1 MEETTVTII
10 GLLIASIIMFVVPI
24 IMIADRSDDI
34 SQLVVQTVTTD
45 FVDDVIK
52 TGKITENRYQ
62 QFINSLQSSGN
73 TYEID
78 VEVKF
83 LDTNTS
89 KKVTDADP
97 RQIGNNTYYSI
108 FTSQIED
115 KIGISSGENSTGGKI
130 ILKQGD
136 VISVTVR
143 NNNATFSQSL
153 KSFYYNARGEDI
165 HIISATASG
174 TVAIDGAT

>member
-34 SQLVVQTVTTD
+34 SQLVVQTVTTE
-45 FVDDVIK
+45 FVDDVVK
-52 TGKITENRYQ
+52 TGKITDSRYQ
-62 QFINSLQSSGN
+62 QFMNSLQSSGN

-78 VEVKF
+78 LEVKI

-97 RQIGNNTYYSI
+97 RKIGNNTYYSMY
-108 FTSQIED
+108 TSQIED
-115 KIGISSGENSTGGKI
+115 MIGISSANDTTGGKLM
-130 ILKQGD
+130 LKQGD
-136 VISVTVR
+136 VISITVR
-143 NNNATFSQSL
+143 NSSATFSQSL

>member
-34 SQLVVQTVTTD
+34 SQLVVQTVTTE

-52 TGKITENRYQ
+52 TGQITDNRYQ

-78 VEVKF
+78 MEVKF

-89 KKVTDADP
+89 KKVTDENKNE
-97 RQIGNNTYYSI
+97 IGNNTYYSI
-108 FTSQIED
+108 YTSQIEE
-115 KIGISSGENSTGGKI
+115 KIGLSAQNDTTGGKI

-136 VISVTVR
+136 VISITVK
-143 NNNATFSQSL
+143 NSSATFSQAL
-153 KSFYYNARGEDI
+153 KSFYYSAKGADI